1 MEMINLMNKKAQART
16 FAIVAIIALIVVT
29 LSWVLIINNKTT
41 GRSILA
47 NEPIK
52 IGIIGH
58 FSGEYADY
66 GIPMKKAVELAIE
79 EINEAGG
86 IDGRKLVLVV
96 EDDGTDSAKAAS
108 GMNKLV
114 NVNNVDYIFS
124 AQGSGATSVITPI
137 ANTKK
142 RILMITLGSA
152 PDLTTDKDYVFR
164 SIPSDIYQASEMVDY
179 LNRDLN
185 PNTIAG
191 LYRNDPYGVGIKNI
205 VEKGVSADVVASEL
219 YDPTSSDFRTQLTK
233 IKHENPDVLVIA
245 GAKDNYPILLKQIKE
260 LGISSTILTSET
272 FYDEEVLEKTGK
284 ENVEGI
290 YTLFPEDP
298 IDYVNF
304 EQKYNQMYGEDPSP
318 YSIYAY
324 DGAISII
331 KSLEGSDNVNQAR
344 INLLDLSFNG
354 ASGKVGFDIEGD
366 RTGAKYA
373 VYKVRDGEFVKISF

>member
-1 MEMINLMNKKAQART
+1 MINLINKKAQART

-29 LSWVLIINNKTT
+29 LSWVLIINNKST
-41 GRSILA
+41 GRSILD

-58 FSGEYADY
+58 FSGEYASY
-66 GIPMKKAVELAIE
+66 GIPMKNAVELAIE
-79 EINEAGG
+79 ETNEEGG
-86 IDGRKLVLVV
+86 VDKRKLVLVI
-96 EDDGTDSAKAAS
+96 EDDGTDSTKAAS

-137 ANTKK
+137 ANANN

-152 PDLTTDKDYVFR
+152 PDLTTGKDYVFR
-164 SIPSDIYQASEMVDY
+164 SVPSDIYQASKIVNY
-179 LNRDLN
+179 LNGNLK
-185 PNTIAG
+185 PKTVTG
-191 LYRNDPYGVGIKNI
+191 LYRNDPYGIGIKSI
-205 VEKGVSADVVASEL
+205 VEKGVSANVVASEL
-219 YDPTSSDFRTQLTK
+219 YDPSSSDFRTHLTK
-233 IKHENPDVLVIA
+233 IKQANPDVLVIA
-245 GAKDNYPILLKQIKE
+245 GAKNNYPTLLKQIKE
-260 LGISSTILTSET
+260 LDISATILTSET

-284 ENVEGI
+284 DNVEGI

-304 EQKYNQMYGEDPSP
+304 KQKYNQIYGEDPSP

-331 KSLEGSDNVNQAR
+331 KSLKNSDNVDEVR
-344 INLLDLSFNG
+344 VNLLGLSFNG
-354 ASGKVGFDIEGD
+354 ASGKVGFDSEGD
-366 RTGAKYA
+366 RTGAQYA
-373 VYKVRDGEFVKISF
+373 IYKVRGGEFIKI